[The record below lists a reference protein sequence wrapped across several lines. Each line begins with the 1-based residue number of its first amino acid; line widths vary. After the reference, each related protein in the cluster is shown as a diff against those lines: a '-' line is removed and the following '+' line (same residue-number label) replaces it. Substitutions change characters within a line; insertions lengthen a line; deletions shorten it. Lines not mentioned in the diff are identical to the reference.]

1 MVIKVYYVVIKVYY
15 AVIKVYYAV
24 IKVYYTVIKAYY
36 AVIKVYYAVIKVY
49 YVVPDLVEGEN
60 HTSQC
65 LSVQWYIP
73 LPCSHHSS
81 QLHPPYR
88 TCKRHHREQVNLLHT
103 QY

>member
-24 IKVYYTVIKAYY
+24 IKVYV
-36 AVIKVYYAVIKVY
+36 VIKVYYAVIKVY

-60 HTSQC
+60 HISQC
-65 LSVQWYIP
+65 LSVQWYIQ

-81 QLHPPYR
+81 QPHPPYR